1 MTEIESGKAKG
12 KLKKLCKKR
21 QQEKEFSVDD
31 GSISS
36 PQLSDIESS
45 SSKSYVI
52 EWLCAHPYPS
62 TPLALHSPPEDPPS
76 FHDIYHHNLE
86 KVPSINS
93 SSTSF
98 MVNRRRSESVAEMF
112 CHMSTSGMEK
122 KEEMLSY
129 EQLEKGECNQSRNPA
144 QPGISCFMTSEGQD
158 YPCVSHPNGLNNYAQ
173 TIRYCNCGHSEACRH
188 GKKCF
193 PSAANPVGSPEKL
206 SSKPGRKENKIS
218 FYEDHGDQVKLDLE
232 KGVKLDNGNNGKGGL
247 DATGGVNPEES
258 QLAKGDT
265 WSTGAGEQSKE
276 TTGMKISSVNHKGK
290 SHPDQNLKTL
300 GITVSVGA
308 TEYRQ
313 NTAMPA
319 PVPCKLLNVTHR
331 TAKHQQ
337 PPENQLK
344 ETCMLIKCQGTK
356 AKVGT
361 ATGKGQCLKGS
372 EQSKKP
378 DASPSTQESRLASSE
393 RLDLEKLDFHAVEPK
408 KEAGLANNIK
418 AGEDVLQL
426 SGGLEKLL
434 TRQRSLQASA
444 LAEHLEGGEVS
455 RSGSGSQ
462 DVGEEDL
469 ENRKLN
475 KRLDSSEVDKD
486 IHVSEVHVSLEK
498 MTTEEVC
505 EWLIDSGFQ
514 SCVQHVK
521 ELGMTCQHLVN
532 TDPKLFVQLKLQG
545 DQNQANE
552 QQVEEPWTTKERNTI
567 SGSEKGT
574 GASGA
579 AIPLERMTTNE
590 VCKWLTDSGFQAFV
604 PHIREF
610 GITGQQ
616 LANTD
621 SELFD
626 QLQLRDA
633 EDRERLLFALYQ
645 ELNPSDMNV
654 EEILGNTNIDS
665 VFSSVELPIGS
676 SEAWISEGVSKGENM
691 LQENS
696 SCIILEDSQMES
708 RMKSPTVDKQLT
720 NQPHWTAQETTTDLP
735 QTPPTDFDNNQI
747 NLLSQ
752 RVLELAQ
759 AVETRLQE
767 AGRQIRDLEL
777 RKPLDAAL
785 LETKLNS
792 IQRMMEEMEGS
803 IQQTEKRKQA
813 FIRDNGC
820 PAKVSVEGAIL
831 ELHFVQQKLAL
842 IQLKEQYTRN
852 MLQNGKKALSS
863 VVPSSGQLLQ
873 VHIDMDFREWGFT
886 VNIDS
891 TGVPMVTSSA
901 IPTLTTGDL
910 LIEVNGISM
919 LDCSIEELEQALG
932 EVSIA
937 RILVLRSGEKVCIKS
952 MEEAC
957 SLENALTEL
966 TTLQSEFIAAT
977 VELSALRNEKGVMW
991 SEIEKLRARES
1002 LLLQENKRVLQSADS
1017 LKQLLERSEYRWMFL
1032 KEQLEAMKGA
1042 FQLEKKK
1049 LDSVEIKLKDEIDA
1063 LKSKSCQ
1070 DDKKIKDL
1078 ATALKE
1084 KSATSEQMKITQRHK
1099 YQVDVTERNWLP
1111 EQLEELQMFGKQC
1124 QHLQHTHNQ
1133 AQHLDQEWTYPQ
1145 SQWVNYQ
1152 CTHLDPKCQSTQSQW
1167 LDHQACGDQQL
1178 QCSPVQHLED
1188 PVYNPSD
1195 DWPCPQAEWF
1205 RVQAHH
1211 PDQKLHCLQG
1221 QWLNH
1226 QPHCSQQDLPSQQS
1240 QCLDCLVQYPNQ
1252 ELRCQQG
1259 QWLHYQRDHLGQLWF
1274 HSKDKQPGFKS
1285 NHSDQELQVQ
1295 QKQST
1300 DCLQGSEQQFQQD
1313 QSSDHLN
1320 QQAGNQPDHQIHSL
1334 DQQGQESNIP
1344 SDLDEEEQNPQV
1356 SQQQQ
1361 SQQAHHQSNLDQI
1374 YQGQKHDPQ
1383 ADHLNQGQQGQCLN
1397 HQKCN
1402 AMKSTQL
1409 SKLHPRSLTH
1419 QKDQPGSKTQ
1429 QQTKLPPRTHVCR
1442 RSRHHQ
1448 TRSHCSQSKLP
1459 KEHLLQLSVKL
1470 GEHLPSMSQNK
1481 QKSTCEK
1488 ETLSPVLTRQHR
1500 KKRTSHHSANERHP
1514 FSDDVFGPDI
1524 KLHKEQRTEVILTSQ
1539 DTSKETAAKKK
1550 QLAQLL
1556 QMVAS
1561 HTSHLLKD
1569 HVAQNN

>member
-1 MTEIESGKAKG
+1 MSTPGV
-12 KLKKLCKKR
+12 
-21 QQEKEFSVDD
+21 EKE
-31 GSISS
+31 
-36 PQLSDIESS
+36 
-45 SSKSYVI
+45 
-52 EWLCAHPYPS
+52 
-62 TPLALHSPPEDPPS
+62 
-76 FHDIYHHNLE
+76 
-86 KVPSINS
+86 
-93 SSTSF
+93 
-98 MVNRRRSESVAEMF
+98 
-112 CHMSTSGMEK
+112 
-122 KEEMLSY
+122 EEMLSY
-129 EQLEKGECNQSRNPA
+129 EQLEKAECNQPRNPA
-144 QPGISCFMTSEGQD
+144 QPGISCYKTPAGQD
-158 YPCVSHPNGLNNYAQ
+158 YHCVSHPNGLNNYAQ
-173 TIRYCNCGHSEACRH
+173 TIRYCNCGHSGTCKH
-188 GKKCF
+188 GKKCL
-193 PSAANPVGSPEKL
+193 PSAANPGGSPEKL
-206 SSKPGRKENKIS
+206 SNKPGRKENKIS
-218 FYEDHGDQVKLDLE
+218 FYEDHGDQVRLDLE
-232 KGVKLDNGNNGKGGL
+232 KTVKLENGNNGKGGL
-247 DATGGVNPEES
+247 DATGGVHQEES
-258 QLAKGDT
+258 QLAKGDM
-265 WSTGAGEQSKE
+265 WSTGAREHSNE
-276 TTGMKISSVNHKGK
+276 TTGMKINSVHHKGK
-290 SHPDQNLKTL
+290 SHQDQHLKTL
-300 GITVSVGA
+300 GITVSVGERRIEA
-308 TEYRQ
+308 PVTEYRQ
-313 NTAMPA
+313 NTSMSA
-319 PVPCKLLNVTHR
+319 PVPRKLLNVTHR
-331 TAKHQQ
+331 TAQHQQ

-344 ETCMLIKCQGTK
+344 ETCTLTKCQGTK
-356 AKVGT
+356 AKVET
-361 ATGKGQCLKGS
+361 TTGKGQCLKGS

-378 DASPSTQESRLASSE
+378 GASPSTQESRLASSE
-393 RLDLEKLDFHAVEPK
+393 RLDLEKWDFHAVVPKEEP
-408 KEAGLANNIK
+408 GLANNIK
-418 AGEDVLQL
+418 AGDIFQEDVLQL
-426 SGGLEKLL
+426 SGGLEEHL
-434 TRQRSLQASA
+434 THQRSLQASA
-444 LAEHLEGGEVS
+444 LAEHLEDGEVS
-455 RSGSGSQ
+455 QSGSGSQ
-462 DVGEEDL
+462 DIGEEDW

-486 IHVSEVHVSLEK
+486 IHVSEVSVSLEK
-498 MTTEEVC
+498 MTTEEIC
-505 EWLIDSGFQ
+505 EWLNDSGFQ
-514 SCVQHVK
+514 SCVQHAK
-521 ELGMTCQHLVN
+521 ELGMTGQHLVN

-552 QQVEEPWTTKERNTI
+552 QQVEEPWTTKERNTT
-567 SGSEKGT
+567 SGSDKGT
-574 GASGA
+574 DTSGA
-579 AIPLERMTTNE
+579 AISLERMTTNE
-590 VCKWLTDSGFQAFV
+590 VCKWLTDSGFQAYV

-610 GITGQQ
+610 GITGRQ

-654 EEILGNTNIDS
+654 EEILGNTNIDN
-665 VFSSVELPIGS
+665 VFSSVELPIGRSS

-696 SCIILEDSQMES
+696 SYVILEDSTMES
-708 RMKSPTVDKQLT
+708 RMKNPTVDKQLT

-735 QTPPTDFDNNQI
+735 QTPPIDFDNNQI

-767 AGRQIRDLEL
+767 AGRQIRDVEL
-777 RKPLDAAL
+777 RKPLDAVS

-792 IQRMMEEMEGS
+792 IQRMMQEMEGS

-820 PAKVSVEGAIL
+820 PAKVTVEGAIL

-842 IQLKEQYTRN
+842 IQLKEQYSRVKMLLFVN
-852 MLQNGKKALSS
+852 NLQSMLQNGKKALSS
-863 VVPSSGQLLQ
+863 VAPSSGQLLR
-873 VHIDMDFREWGFT
+873 VHINMDFREWGFT

-919 LDCSIEELEQALG
+919 LDCSIEELEQAFG

-937 RILVLRSGEKVCIKS
+937 QILVLRSGEKECIKS

-991 SEIEKLRARES
+991 AEIEK
-1002 LLLQENKRVLQSADS
+1002 
-1017 LKQLLERSEYRWMFL
+1017 SEYRWMFL

-1042 FQLEKKK
+1042 FQVEKKK
-1049 LDSVEIKLKDEIDA
+1049 LDTVETKLKDEIDA

-1084 KSATSEQMKITQRHK
+1084 KSAKSEQMKITQRHK

-1111 EQLEELQMFGKQC
+1111 EQLEELQLFGKQC

-1145 SQWVNYQ
+1145 GQWVNYQ

-1188 PVYNPSD
+1188 PVCNPND

-1211 PDQKLHCLQG
+1211 PDQKLHCLQS

-1226 QPHCSQQDLPSQQS
+1226 QPHCSHQDLQPHQS
-1240 QCLDCLVQYPNQ
+1240 QCLDCMVQYPNQ

-1259 QWLHYQRDHLGQLWF
+1259 QWLRYQRDHPGQLWL

-1285 NHSDQELQVQ
+1285 HHSDQELQVQ

-1320 QQAGNQPDHQIHSL
+1320 QQEGNQPDHQIHSL

-1344 SDLDEEEQNPQV
+1344 SDLDEDEQNPQV
-1356 SQQQQ
+1356 RQQQQ
-1361 SQQAHHQSNLDQI
+1361 SQQAHRQSNLDQT

-1383 ADHLNQGQQGQCLN
+1383 ADHLNQEQQDQCLN

-1402 AMKSTQL
+1402 AVKSTQL
-1409 SKLHPRSLTH
+1409 SKLHSRSLNH
-1419 QKDQPGSKTQ
+1419 QKDHPGSKAQ

-1481 QKSTCEK
+1481 QKSTCQK
-1488 ETLSPVLTRQHR
+1488 ETLSPVQTRQHR
-1500 KKRTSHHSANERHP
+1500 KKRTSHHSANEKHP
-1514 FSDDVFGPDI
+1514 LSDEVFGPDI
-1524 KLHKEQRTEVILTSQ
+1524 KLHKEQRTDVILTSQ

-1561 HTSHLLKD
+1561 HTSHLLKG
-1569 HVAQNN
+1569 HVAQK